1 MAGLG
6 AKVHVCIKMQNQQGA
21 IMTERTMFFFFFKTI
36 GEAKLDSDTVASR
49 VYCKGLVRYRVVMA
63 LGGWHRITKVN

>member
-1 MAGLG
+1 
-6 AKVHVCIKMQNQQGA
+6 
-21 IMTERTMFFFFFKTI
+21 MFFFFFKTI